1 MTLLRL
7 AFSLL
12 IATSLV
18 VTSSSV
24 ASAAPVATSPAT
36 TITGKAPVHY
46 LVTMRSGVVGAAT
59 SSAASIGLPAGV
71 KMVRRISSRTLMVT
85 ATPAALK
92 SMRANRAIEE
102 IVPDMLMR
110 RADLTNDP
118 RVGEQWSLS
127 STDSASVGINLAAAW
142 AATRGSGSVHVA
154 VIDTGILA
162 DHPDL
167 NGQWSGGYDMIADPT
182 NANDGG
188 GRDADPTD
196 PGDYGIWGDSSW
208 HGSHVAGTIAAN
220 DDNEIGITGIAPGVT
235 ITPVRVLGSEGAH
248 YSDVIDAIRWSAGLA
263 VAGAPLNPDPAD
275 VINLSL
281 GGYGDCFTELQS
293 AVDEAIAAGSV
304 IVVAAGNSGEDPI
317 YFAPANCDG
326 VITVAST
333 GPGGA
338 PAWYTN
344 RGASVEISAPGG
356 DTSDADANGI
366 LSTINT
372 SSTSPGAGDPGYAF
386 YQGTSMAAP
395 HVAGV
400 VALMRSMN
408 PNLSPE
414 VIGSIIA
421 ETATLF
427 TSAGSSPC
435 TTADC
440 GAGLIDA
447 GAAVAAAASTVTG
460 ETPNATL
467 SAPTTILLGETG
479 ELRLQ
484 TDSPAT
490 PNIRVIGER
499 CTLDEPT
506 VDGDDLVWLISTT
519 ARGDCRFLLHQ
530 PAASGYASSYLS
542 ATLRVVGLA
551 APVSF
556 TIGDCS
562 ADPCTIDGSRDY
574 TLLSASAAGDQYF
587 AYESQTPESCMVESS
602 VWDGEAFDPGGD
614 RPSISLYGLGACTI
628 TATSSGDTT
637 YEGSTTTAS
646 ATVVYGT
653 TTTLTATGMGH
664 GGLIRV
670 GSDSGVWVRHSA
682 TGGLTVTSTTP
693 RVCDV
698 DPDSSWYAAVWLIIR
713 NTGNCALR
721 LEGGATA
728 YAAAPPALNV
738 TLPVVLAWLDGALPS
753 LTLRDSNAYS
763 DATVYT
769 NSLQVYVE
777 SIWPD
782 MSTSLRL
789 GRDRSVCSRGTRSI
803 PDSPTSEFTLA
814 SGSDGLRTVY
824 ACYTT
829 WSESSSSPIIRASD
843 ACRVRHCQSP
853 PSLNPASLSR
863 ASDRQG
869 VYSDSIILDRSAPS
883 LRSAKISSKSYL
895 SGSSYFAA
903 IDWSATDR
911 TSGLAGLEVAD
922 SSGDYLAGVIY
933 GSGPTWVRLRTDV
946 TSILVRAVDRAGNVS
961 SWKTVTITL
970 PRR

>member
-235 ITPVRVLGSEGAH
+235 ITPVRVLGIEGAH

-293 AVDEAIAAGSV
+293 AVDEAIATGSV

-344 RGASVEISAPGG
+344 RGASVEITAPGG
-356 DTSDADANGI
+356 DTSGADANGI

-447 GAAVAAAASTVTG
+447 GAAVVAAASTVTG

-479 ELRLQ
+479 ELRLE

-499 CTLDEPT
+499 CTLGEPT
-506 VDGDDLVWLISTT
+506 VDGDDLVWPISTT

-530 PAASGYASSYLS
+530 PAASGYASVYLS

-562 ADPCTIDGSRDY
+562 ADPCAIDGSRDY
-574 TLLSASAAGDQYF
+574 ALLSASAAGDQHF

-738 TLPVVLAWLDGALPS
+738 TLPVVLAWLDGAPPS
-753 LTLRDSNAYS
+753 LTLRDSNAHS

-782 MSTSLRL
+782 MTTSLRL

-814 SGSDGLRTVY
+814 GGSDGLRTVY

-843 ACRVRHCQSP
+843 VCRVRHCQSP

-883 LRSAKISSKSYL
+883 LRSAKLSNKSYL

-922 SSGDYLAGVIY
+922 SSGNYLAGVIY

-946 TSILVRAVDRAGNVS
+946 TSIMVRAVDRAGNVS
-961 SWKTVTITL
+961 NWKTVTITP